1 MALNKVM
8 LIGNLGRDPEVR
20 QTQSGEPV
28 ANFSIATTRRWRDRG
43 SGEMNERTEW
53 HNIVCFSRL
62 AEVCAE
68 FLKKGSQCYIEGE
81 LRTRSYEREGQT
93 HYRTEVHARDMQML
107 GSRDGA
113 DAGGREPRG
122 GPRGNRSS
130 DGADAGGREPRG
142 GPRGNRRRS
151 GADRGRH
158 ESRRATN
165 DRADHSSPDDDLPF

>member
-53 HNIVCFSRL
+53 HNIVCFRGL

-122 GPRGNRSS
+122 GPRGNR
-130 DGADAGGREPRG
+130 
-142 GPRGNRRRS
+142 RRS